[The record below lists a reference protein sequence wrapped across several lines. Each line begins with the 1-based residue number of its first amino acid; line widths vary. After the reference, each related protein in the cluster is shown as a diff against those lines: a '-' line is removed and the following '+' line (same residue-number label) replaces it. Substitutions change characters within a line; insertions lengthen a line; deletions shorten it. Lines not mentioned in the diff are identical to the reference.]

1 MIVTRPCVGDG
12 ILFRFPIA
20 FRMIPHHLAGGMTI
34 IGQDGFVAESKPNLL
49 NKKTTIS
56 PS

>member
-49 NKKTTIS
+49 NKKTT